1 MPELP
6 EVETVCR
13 GLSPHMEGRVIA
25 HVRVA
30 RRDLRQPVNADFE
43 AKVEGHRIARIMRR
57 AKYIIMELEG
67 GGAVLAHLGMSGTF
81 RIVAQD
87 AFDEAKTHDHLEF
100 ETDQGTRVIYND
112 PRRFGIVMYVEQDA
126 LDAHPLL
133 AHIGPEP
140 FSNMFNGPYMKERLR
155 GRKTAIKV
163 AILDQKL
170 VAGVGNIYA
179 SEALFRAG
187 VHPTKESGRVSGPA
201 FERLAHEIKVVLKDA
216 IAAGGSTLK
225 DFHAPEGDLGYFP
238 HAFKVYDR
246 EGEACVTKG
255 CAGTVR
261 RLVQTGRSTFY
272 CPKCQR

>member
-13 GLSPHMEGRVIA
+13 GLAPYLEGRLITDVQV
-25 HVRVA
+25 H
-30 RRDLRQPVNADFE
+30 RRDLRQPVNDDFE
-43 AKVEGHRIARIMRR
+43 KRVKDQRIIRIDRR
-57 AKYIIMELEG
+57 AKYIVMCLEG
-67 GGAVLAHLGMSGTF
+67 GGAILAHLGMSGTF
-81 RIVAQD
+81 RIIAQD
-87 AFDEAKTHDHLEF
+87 DIDEGKKHDHIAF
-100 ETDQGTRVIYND
+100 QVDDGVQVIYND

-126 LDAHPLL
+126 LDNHPLL
-133 AHIGPEP
+133 SHIGPEP
-140 FSNMFNGPYMKERLR
+140 FSNAFNGPYLKEKLK

-187 VHPTKESGRVSGPA
+187 ISPKRASERVSGPA
-201 FERLAHEIKVVLKDA
+201 LERLAREIKVVLSDA

-225 DFHAPEGDLGYFP
+225 DFHAPAGDLGYFP

-246 EGEACVTKG
+246 ENEACATKG
-255 CAGTVR
+255 CDGIVKRIA
-261 RLVQTGRSTFY
+261 QTGRSSFY
-272 CPKCQR
+272 CPKCQS